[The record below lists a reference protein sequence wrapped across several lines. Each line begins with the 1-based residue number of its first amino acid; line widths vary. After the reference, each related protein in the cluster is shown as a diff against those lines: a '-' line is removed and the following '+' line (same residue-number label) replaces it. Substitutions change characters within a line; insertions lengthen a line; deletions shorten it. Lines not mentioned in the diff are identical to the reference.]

1 MVVDSPPT
9 VCPNVFV
16 KLRAAT
22 SAIATFV
29 VAIVVALTV
38 PISQLR
44 TVSTTITCCC
54 PDPAKCHCPHEKP
67 GSTDGPSMRACHKV
81 RHDAASP
88 QLPGFAAPAITIAIA
103 PPRTLPAPR
112 AIPGVPHASP
122 VPDEPYGPS

>member
-9 VCPNVFV
+9 LCPNVVV

-54 PDPAKCHCPHEKP
+54 PDPANCHCPHEKP
-67 GSTDGPSMRACHKV
+67 GTSDAPSMRACHKA

-88 QLPGFAAPAITIAIA
+88 QLPGFAAPAIALAIA
-103 PPRTLPAPR
+103 PPRALPAPR
-112 AIPGVPHASP
+112 AIPGVPHAPP